1 MDRIEYGNETNME
14 SKNSWRKLLV
24 RRILHGTRS
33 LEPYNYRE
41 NNKNSKRNRHHKYL
55 YPIALCLS
63 QLAIAPASLAET
75 VGGVSAT
82 AAPVA
87 NSSGSVTNQAI
98 QVLQGPYI
106 TNTYGDGISCQGP
119 TLNVTP
125 YVTRSY
131 SWQFPFESH
140 YDDPV
145 YNVLDLEG
153 DFDAD
158 GNPIGDG
165 IPDKPGEIL
174 YHRRIRTGQK
184 DNYNWNAGFSATI
197 SWPLD
202 RKQQQLCKDAAQA
215 HNELRGQ
222 ILSNRRLEFELTR
235 LTKCGEMAQK
245 GISFATWSPYYRLCK
260 DVVVQNKNAI
270 APHVHMIPKNQKV
283 STKAEDLGP
292 PIEKKK

>member
-14 SKNSWRKLLV
+14 SNNSWRKLLV

-55 YPIALCLS
+55 YAIIALFV
-63 QLAIAPASLAET
+63 AAPVNAET

-131 SWQFPFESH
+131 SWQFPYEAH

-145 YNVLDLEG
+145 YNMLDLEG

-158 GNPIGDG
+158 GNAIGDG

-174 YHRRIRTGQK
+174 YYRRIRTGQK

-245 GISFATWSPYYRLCK
+245 GITFATWSPYYRLCK

>member
-14 SKNSWRKLLV
+14 SNNSWRKLLV

-55 YPIALCLS
+55 YAIIALFV
-63 QLAIAPASLAET
+63 AAPVNAET

-140 YDDPV
+140 YQDPV
-145 YNVLDLEG
+145 YNMLDLEG

-158 GNPIGDG
+158 GNAIGDG
-165 IPDKPGEIL
+165 IPDKPGDIL
-174 YHRRIRTGQK
+174 YYRDIRTGQK

-245 GISFATWSPYYRLCK
+245 GISFATWSPYYRLCQ

>member
-14 SKNSWRKLLV
+14 SKHSRRKLLV

-41 NNKNSKRNRHHKYL
+41 NNDNQKRNRHHKYL
-55 YPIALCLS
+55 YPIALCLT

-145 YNVLDLEG
+145 YNMLDLEG

>member
-14 SKNSWRKLLV
+14 SNNSWRKLLV

-33 LEPYNYRE
+33 LEPYSYRE
-41 NNKNSKRNRHHKYL
+41 NNDNQKRNRHHKYL
-55 YPIALCLS
+55 YPVALCLT

-131 SWQFPFESH
+131 S
-140 YDDPV
+140 
-145 YNVLDLEG
+145 
-153 DFDAD
+153 
-158 GNPIGDG
+158 
-165 IPDKPGEIL
+165 
-174 YHRRIRTGQK
+174 
-184 DNYNWNAGFSATI
+184 
-197 SWPLD
+197 
-202 RKQQQLCKDAAQA
+202 
-215 HNELRGQ
+215 
-222 ILSNRRLEFELTR
+222 
-235 LTKCGEMAQK
+235 
-245 GISFATWSPYYRLCK
+245 
-260 DVVVQNKNAI
+260 
-270 APHVHMIPKNQKV
+270 
-283 STKAEDLGP
+283 
-292 PIEKKK
+292 

>member
-14 SKNSWRKLLV
+14 SNNSWRKLLV

-41 NNKNSKRNRHHKYL
+41 NNKNSKRNRYHKYL
-55 YPIALCLS
+55 YAIIALFV
-63 QLAIAPASLAET
+63 AAPVNAET

-158 GNPIGDG
+158 GNPVGDG

-202 RKQQQLCKDAAQA
+202 RKQQQLCKEAAQA

>member
-14 SKNSWRKLLV
+14 SNNSWRKLLV

-41 NNKNSKRNRHHKYL
+41 NNKNSKRNRYHKYL
-55 YPIALCLS
+55 YAIIALFV
-63 QLAIAPASLAET
+63 AAPVNAET

-270 APHVHMIPKNQKV
+270 APHVHIIPKNQKV

>member
-14 SKNSWRKLLV
+14 SNNSWRKLLV

-55 YPIALCLS
+55 YAIIALFV
-63 QLAIAPASLAET
+63 AAPVNAET

-145 YNVLDLEG
+145 YNMLDLEG

-165 IPDKPGEIL
+165 IPDRPGEIL

>member
-14 SKNSWRKLLV
+14 SNNSWRKFLV

-41 NNKNSKRNRHHKYL
+41 NNDNQKRNRHHKYL
-55 YPIALCLS
+55 YPVALCLT

-145 YNVLDLEG
+145 YNMLDLEG

-158 GNPIGDG
+158 GNAVGDG
-165 IPDKPGEIL
+165 IPDNPGEIL

-245 GISFATWSPYYRLCK
+245 GISFATWSPYYRLCQ

-270 APHVHMIPKNQKV
+270 SPHVHMIPKDQKV

-292 PIEKKK
+292 PIEKK

>member
-1 MDRIEYGNETNME
+1 MDRIEYGNETNLE
-14 SKNSWRKLLV
+14 SKHSWGTILV

-41 NNKNSKRNRHHKYL
+41 NNNNQKRNRHHKYL
-55 YPIALCLS
+55 YAIIALFV
-63 QLAIAPASLAET
+63 AAPVNAET

-145 YNVLDLEG
+145 YNMLDLEG

-158 GNPIGDG
+158 GNAVGDG

>member
-14 SKNSWRKLLV
+14 SNNSWRKLLV

-33 LEPYNYRE
+33 LKPYNYRE
-41 NNKNSKRNRHHKYL
+41 NNKNSKRNGHHKYL
-55 YPIALCLS
+55 YPIALCLTS
-63 QLAIAPASLAET
+63 LATAPATLAET

-140 YDDPV
+140 YQDPV
-145 YNVLDLEG
+145 YNMLDLEG

-158 GNPIGDG
+158 GNAIGDG
-165 IPDKPGEIL
+165 IPDKPGDIL
-174 YHRRIRTGQK
+174 YYRDIRTGQK

-202 RKQQQLCKDAAQA
+202 RKQQQLCKEAAQA

-222 ILSNRRLEFELTR
+222 IAANRRLEFELTR

-260 DVVVQNKNAI
+260 DIVVQNKNAI
-270 APHVHMIPKNQKV
+270 APHVHAIPRKV

>member
-1 MDRIEYGNETNME
+1 ME
-14 SKNSWRKLLV
+14 SNNSWGKFLV

-41 NNKNSKRNRHHKYL
+41 NNKNSKRNGHHKYL
-55 YPIALCLS
+55 YAIIALFV
-63 QLAIAPASLAET
+63 AAPVNAET

>member
-14 SKNSWRKLLV
+14 SNNSWRKLLV

-55 YPIALCLS
+55 YAIIALFV
-63 QLAIAPASLAET
+63 AAPVNAET

-202 RKQQQLCKDAAQA
+202 RKQQQLCKEAAQA

>member
-14 SKNSWRKLLV
+14 SKHSWRKFLV

-41 NNKNSKRNRHHKYL
+41 NNKNSKRNRHHKYF
-55 YPIALCLS
+55 YAIIALFV
-63 QLAIAPASLAET
+63 AAPVNAET

-174 YHRRIRTGQK
+174 YYRRIRTGQK

-245 GISFATWSPYYRLCK
+245 GISFATWSPYYRLCQ

>member
-14 SKNSWRKLLV
+14 SNNSWRKFLV

-55 YPIALCLS
+55 YAIIALFV
-63 QLAIAPASLAET
+63 AAPVNAET

-87 NSSGSVTNQAI
+87 NSSGLVTNQAI

-145 YNVLDLEG
+145 YNMLDLEG

-158 GNPIGDG
+158 GNPVGDG

>member
-1 MDRIEYGNETNME
+1 MSKSTCNCTCLPGGN
-14 SKNSWRKLLV
+14 SR
-24 RRILHGTRS
+24 
-33 LEPYNYRE
+33 
-41 NNKNSKRNRHHKYL
+41 
-55 YPIALCLS
+55 
-63 QLAIAPASLAET
+63 
-75 VGGVSAT
+75 GVSAT
-82 AAPVA
+82 ALQ
-87 NSSGSVTNQAI
+87 SRICQIVTNQAI

-119 TLNVTP
+119 TLNFTP

-202 RKQQQLCKDAAQA
+202 RKQQQLCKEAAQA

-222 ILSNRRLEFELTR
+222 ILSNRRLEFEHKINQVR
-235 LTKCGEMAQK
+235 RNGTKRYLLRYMESILSSM
-245 GISFATWSPYYRLCK
+245 
-260 DVVVQNKNAI
+260 
-270 APHVHMIPKNQKV
+270 
-283 STKAEDLGP
+283 
-292 PIEKKK
+292 